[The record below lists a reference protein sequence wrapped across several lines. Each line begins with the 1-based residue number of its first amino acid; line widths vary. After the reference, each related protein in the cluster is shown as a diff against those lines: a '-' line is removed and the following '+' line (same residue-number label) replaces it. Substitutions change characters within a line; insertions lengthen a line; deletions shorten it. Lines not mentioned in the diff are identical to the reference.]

1 VLSYFD
7 AMALIDRGEI
17 NNAMTIIALQWL
29 QLHRQELLDSW
40 N

>member
-1 VLSYFD
+1 
-7 AMALIDRGEI
+7 MALIDTGEI

-29 QLHRQELLDSW
+29 QLHRDELLNSW

>member
-1 VLSYFD
+1 MS
-7 AMALIDRGEI
+7 LIDSGEI

-29 QLHRQELLDSW
+29 QLHRQALLDSW